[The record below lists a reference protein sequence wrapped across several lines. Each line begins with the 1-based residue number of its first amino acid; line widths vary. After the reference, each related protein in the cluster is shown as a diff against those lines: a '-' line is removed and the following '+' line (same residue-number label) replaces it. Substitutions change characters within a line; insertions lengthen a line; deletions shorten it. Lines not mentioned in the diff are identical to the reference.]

1 MLPARISKQ
10 KAKLVAK
17 ALQDVHSM
25 DWMFREDGALVT
37 TFTQPLPERVSAII
51 HLLDSGEFRS
61 KPIVGDD
68 FDLILEAL
76 EVYSTVVVDNV
87 DIPWSAEIQE
97 FSVELSKIK
106 VKPTNGK

>member
-17 ALQDVHSM
+17 ALHDVHAM
-25 DWMFREDGALVT
+25 DWAFREDGALVSV
-37 TFTQPLPERVSAII
+37 FPRPLPDRVAAII

-76 EVYSTVVVDNV
+76 EVYNTVVVDNV
-87 DIPWSAEIQE
+87 DILWSAEIQE
-97 FSVELSKIK
+97 CSVELGKIK
-106 VKPTNGK
+106 VRPANG